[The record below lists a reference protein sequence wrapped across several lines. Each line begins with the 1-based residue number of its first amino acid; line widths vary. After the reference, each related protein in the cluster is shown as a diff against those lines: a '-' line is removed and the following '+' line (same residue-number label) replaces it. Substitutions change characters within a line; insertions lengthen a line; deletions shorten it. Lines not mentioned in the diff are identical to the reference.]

1 MSLKK
6 YTALLSLTLASL
18 SFIGCTQIKQT
29 TPYLEHQAAEYAG
42 LISTNI
48 AHTTAPAQTT
58 TATAT
63 TLTGPEFTQIP
74 LETVPVYVQSA
85 ELVYQAEDQE
95 LTAAFQAYNSK
106 EDYTGSG
113 YVSGLQGALQNN
125 FVFKTEVP
133 SSQHYD
139 ITVIVCAESGGEF
152 TLSLNDTELKALE
165 VDAGDFFTSITIP
178 GIYMESG
185 MNTVSVKQ
193 LSGDMYLDCLE
204 LRNNTSL
211 VPQKELEAS
220 PCNEKSSSET
230 RELLSFISE
239 NYGKTIISGQ
249 HVSSS
254 DNEEIERIVKTT
266 GKYPV
271 IRFADLY
278 FASANGGQ
286 PDNTD
291 TIISCAEWAEIG
303 GITGLMQHWY
313 APLGASECLT
323 QDGGFSLEKAVTDTE
338 IWNTSSDEID
348 KMVKAGA
355 ISQECAA
362 IIHDIDN
369 TATQLKLLR
378 NKNIPVLWRPLHG
391 AGSGLYWWEQ
401 SGEECYLWLWE
412 LMYRRLTD
420 YHSLNNLLWVWSG
433 TDAEFL
439 PDSSMYD
446 IVSADIYID
455 EDETMGSGYE
465 AFYALQALAED
476 KPIALSETGKLPSLT
491 DAFRDGSVW
500 SYFGLWYEPYFES
513 TDNGFVTAEE
523 LIAVYNSEGVMTLD
537 EYKNGGTSLETE
549 EESEAESQQP

>member
-1 MSLKK
+1 MTLKK
-6 YTALLSLTLASL
+6 YTALLVLTFAGL

-29 TPYLEHQAAEYAG
+29 TPYLEHQASEYAG
-42 LISTNI
+42 FISTDI
-48 AHTTAPAQTT
+48 AYATAPVQTT

-63 TLTGPEFTQIP
+63 TLTGPEFTQIS
-74 LETVPVYVQSA
+74 LETVPVCVQSV
-85 ELVYQAEDQE
+85 ELVYQAEEQE

-106 EDYTGSG
+106 KDYTGSG
-113 YVSGLQGALQNN
+113 YVSGLQGELQNN
-125 FVFKTEVP
+125 FVFKTEAP

-152 TLSLNDTELKALE
+152 TLFLNDTELKTLT
-165 VDAGDFFTSITIP
+165 VDAGEFFTSITIP

-185 MNTVSVKQ
+185 TNTVSIKQ

-220 PCNEKSSSET
+220 PCNKKASVET
-230 RELLSFISE
+230 RKLLSFLSE

-286 PDNTD
+286 PDNID
-291 TIISCAEWAEIG
+291 TILACEEWAEIG

-313 APLGASECLT
+313 APLGESECLT
-323 QDGGFSLEKAVTDTE
+323 QDGGFTLEKAVTDTE
-338 IWNTSSDEID
+338 VWDASSAEID
-348 KMVKAGA
+348 TMVKAGT

-362 IIHDIDN
+362 IIRDIDS
-369 TATQLKLLR
+369 TAAQLKLLR
-378 NKNIPVLWRPLHG
+378 DKNIPILWRPLHS

-412 LMYRRLTD
+412 LMYKRLTD

-433 TDAEFL
+433 TGAEFL

-446 IVSADIYID
+446 IASADIYLD
-455 EDETMGSGYE
+455 ENESMGSGYE
-465 AFYALQALAED
+465 TYYALQALAEG
-476 KPIALSETGKLPSLT
+476 KPIALSETGKLPNLT
-491 DAFRDGSVW
+491 DTFRDGSVW

-513 TDNGFVTAEE
+513 TDNGFVTTEE

-537 EYKNGGTSLETE
+537 EYKKGGTSLETE
-549 EESEAESQQP
+549 EEADTESQ